1 MEDNARRSEWLV
13 LLGGGLVLWGIWLIL
28 ERVLGPIFWPL
39 GWTMHVLNRIG
50 WPLVLVAVG
59 LLLVTR
65 GRRTTMETTNTG
77 YRRLYRSRTDRK
89 IAGVIGGAAVYLG
102 VDATLLR
109 VLYAVLTLM
118 TAFWAGIAIYV
129 IAMILVP
136 EEPVSWTATASA
148 PPVPPAPPVPDPS
161 GYQAPPV
168 PPTSAS

>member
-1 MEDNARRSEWLV
+1 MENGARRSEWLV
-13 LLGGGLVLWGIWLIL
+13 LLGGGLVLYGVWLIL
-28 ERVLGPIFWPL
+28 ERVLGPLVWPVS
-39 GWTMHVLNRIG
+39 WVLHAMNRIG

-65 GRRTTMETTNTG
+65 GRRTTMEATNTDA
-77 YRRLYRSRTDRK
+77 RRLYRSRTDRK
-89 IAGVIGGAAVYLG
+89 IAGVLGGAAVYLG

-136 EEPVSWTATASA
+136 EEPVTWSATASA
-148 PPVPPAPPVPDPS
+148 PPVPPAPAVPDPN
-161 GYQAPPV
+161 GYTAPPAPQAP
-168 PPTSAS
+168 AS